1 MTLGVLTIGQA
12 PRADRLGPEVSMVLG
27 DRAQIVE
34 RGALDDLGPD
44 EIQALAPAPNR
55 EPLVSLLRDGTSVRL
70 EMDAIVPL
78 LQQRIAQLES
88 EDGVLA
94 TLLVCGGDF
103 PTLRHQR
110 PLIQPHNAL
119 HGVVT
124 GIVGG
129 QKLASMVPI
138 QDQVDPIERGWRR
151 FQEGELCI
159 VVADPYM
166 TDSAEQ
172 VRAAAEAARQ
182 QRADF
187 LYMECFGY
195 TLAMRAVARAA
206 FGGPVLLA
214 RSLAG
219 RMLGEF
225 T

>member
-12 PRADRLGPEVSMVLG
+12 PRADRLGPEVSLVLG
-27 DRAQIVE
+27 DTARIVE
-34 RGALDDLGPD
+34 RGALDDLSAAA
-44 EIQALAPAPNR
+44 IRALVPAPDR
-55 EPLVSLLRDGTSVRL
+55 EPLVSLLRNGTSVRL
-70 EMDAIVPL
+70 DMDAIVPL
-78 LQQRIAQLES
+78 LQQRIDQLES
-88 EDGVLA
+88 EDGVVA

-124 GIVGG
+124 GIAGA

-138 QDQVDPIERGWRR
+138 PDQVEPIERGWRR
-151 FQEGELCI
+151 FREGELCMVI
-159 VVADPYM
+159 ADPY
-166 TDSAEQ
+166 TADSVEQ
-172 VRAAAEAARQ
+172 VRGAAEAARNR
-182 QRADF
+182 RADF

-195 TLAMRAVARAA
+195 TLAMREVARAA

-225 T
+225 C

>member
-12 PRADRLGPEVSMVLG
+12 PRADRLGPEVALLLG
-27 DRAQIVE
+27 DGARIVE
-34 RGALDDLGPD
+34 RGALDDLDAP
-44 EIQALAPAPNR
+44 EIRALAPAPHR

-70 EMDAIVPL
+70 GKDAIVPL

-88 EDGVLA
+88 DDGVVA

-103 PTLRHQR
+103 PTLDHRR
-110 PLIQPHNAL
+110 PLIQPHDAL
-119 HGVVT
+119 HGMVT

-138 QDQVDPIERGWRR
+138 PDQVDPIERGWRR
-151 FQEGELCI
+151 FRQGGLSM
-159 VVADPYM
+159 VVADPYAA
-166 TDSAEQ
+166 DSLEQ
-172 VRAAAEAARQ
+172 VRGAAEAAHRE
-182 QRADF
+182 RADF

-195 TLAMRAVARAA
+195 TLAMRAAARAA

-219 RMLGEF
+219 RLLAEF
-225 T
+225 S